1 MLPLLLM
8 HVRIRSAA
16 ERERDNYVSGVKEC
30 TAKMEDFTMRYRSDL
45 LTWDNTPAGR
55 RSVVEEHDRG
65 AETQTA

>member
-1 MLPLLLM
+1 MLLLLLM

-16 ERERDNYVSGVKEC
+16 KRENYVSGVTEC
-30 TAKMEDFTMRYRSDL
+30 TTKMEDFTMRYRSDL